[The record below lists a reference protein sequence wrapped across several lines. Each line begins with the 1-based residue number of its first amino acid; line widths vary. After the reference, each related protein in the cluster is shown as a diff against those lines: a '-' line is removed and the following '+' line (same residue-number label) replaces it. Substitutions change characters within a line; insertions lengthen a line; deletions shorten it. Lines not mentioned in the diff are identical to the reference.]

1 MAAFMS
7 HRGDWLER
15 HADEWVHAGLVSSD
29 QADAIR
35 AFEGTAES
43 AVRLPIVAEV
53 AAYLGSVL
61 ALMAGSIVVGQRWD
75 DLTVYGRTVLGLAIA
90 VVGLIGGSW
99 LVHLGEPGTQ
109 RLGGFLWALGAG
121 GIGLVGAVL
130 GEDRGLTGDD
140 GRLLLVI
147 GIPVFAIGLALWR
160 NLDRPLQFL
169 TAVAGAGIT
178 FGGIGQWLEFES
190 WQAGVALWGAGVLF
204 ALLVLSVRVEPQTI
218 TLATASFV
226 AWFGAM
232 VLIDSSER
240 WGAALAALTAG
251 AAVVAAIR
259 ERIVPALVVGV
270 ITFLIAIQAL
280 LQTTFSGAGS
290 SLVVAVIGL
299 AIVVAAVFRARPNA
313 H

>member
-1 MAAFMS
+1 MAAFLS
-7 HRGDWLER
+7 HRGEWLER

-35 AFEGTAES
+35 AFEGEAES

-53 AAYLGSVL
+53 SAYLGSVL
-61 ALMAGSIVVGQRWD
+61 TLMAGSIVVGQRWD
-75 DLTVYGRTVLGLAIA
+75 DLTVYGRTLLGLAIA
-90 VVGLIGGSW
+90 VVGLVGGLW

-121 GIGLVGAVL
+121 GIGLVGVVL
-130 GEDRGLTGDD
+130 GEDRGLSADD
-140 GRLLLVI
+140 GRLLMVVGVPVLV
-147 GIPVFAIGLALWR
+147 VGLVLWR

-169 TAVAGAGIT
+169 TAVAGASIT
-178 FGGIGQWLEFES
+178 FTGIGQWLDITS
-190 WQAGVALWGAGVLF
+190 WQAGLAVWAGGVLLGLITLTS
-204 ALLVLSVRVEPQTI
+204 ALEPQRI
-218 TLATASFV
+218 SLVTASFA

-232 VLIDSSER
+232 MLMEWNER
-240 WGAALAALTAG
+240 WASAFAALTAG
-251 AAVVAAIR
+251 VAVVVAIR
-259 ERIVPALVVGV
+259 ERVVPALVVGV
-270 ITFLIAIQAL
+270 ITFLIAVQAL

-299 AIVVAAVFRARPNA
+299 AIVVVAVFRARPTA